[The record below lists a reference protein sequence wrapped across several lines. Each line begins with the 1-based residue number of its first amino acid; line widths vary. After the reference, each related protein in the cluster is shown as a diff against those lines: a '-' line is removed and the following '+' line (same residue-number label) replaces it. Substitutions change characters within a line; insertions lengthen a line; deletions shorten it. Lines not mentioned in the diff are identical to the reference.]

1 MTPPELY
8 RAWLLTVDQQ
18 TQFDEFI
25 EQWSNNLHRLPEGPH
40 LKEYT
45 QSIHDARAKA
55 FFELIPYQHWLVEKQ
70 EDFYYSEVANASWFR
85 RSPAWHVIYLD
96 TLYTCE
102 PTKLNYAIHMLR
114 MHSNFQYTCLY
125 LGCGR
130 GVWKRELAS
139 FNPIICADINPQL
152 FDYVKEGYADVFF
165 EMDRMRFV
173 TVKMRQLQGMEDNS
187 VEFVFSWE
195 TFPLMSPDE
204 IKAML
209 KEVNR
214 VLKPG
219 GRAMIHFADAF
230 NSEDYAWIEQKHWAY
245 MDRWKFIDLV
255 RNEELVPLKITV
267 DDAPRSTCML
277 VQKPGDVLVYGIAPE
292 NYKKLDTQVLD
303 RLITISDLPK
313 EENQS

>member
-1 MTPPELY
+1 
-8 RAWLLTVDQQ
+8 
-18 TQFDEFI
+18 
-25 EQWSNNLHRLPEGPH
+25 
-40 LKEYT
+40 
-45 QSIHDARAKA
+45 
-55 FFELIPYQHWLVEKQ
+55 
-70 EDFYYSEVANASWFR
+70 
-85 RSPAWHVIYLD
+85 
-96 TLYTCE
+96 
-102 PTKLNYAIHMLR
+102 
-114 MHSNFQYTCLY
+114 LY

-195 TFPLMSPDE
+195 TFPLMTPDE

-255 RNEELVPLKITV
+255 RNEELVPLKI
-267 DDAPRSTCML
+267 R
-277 VQKPGDVLVYGIAPE
+277 
-292 NYKKLDTQVLD
+292 KKLLAIKLSASVSDISNCIQFFIACFLEIDGVLTCG
-303 RLITISDLPK
+303 LTPWASLYSDEDEYSP
-313 EENQS
+313 SD